1 MRPRV
6 EADGVAVVMAY
17 TIPIYNH
24 SYERAVVGLG
34 DCFRFS
40 EVVMGAGGAVE
51 LRFWREDA
59 QGPSYW
65 QGFHGRRSARQGLRC
80 DRFESFNLRG
90 VKKLELTS
98 DETKSAT

>member
-6 EADGVAVVMAY
+6 EADGVAVVMHY
-17 TIPIYNH
+17 SISIYNR
-24 SYERAVVGLG
+24 SYERACPPLP

-40 EVVMGAGGAVE
+40 EAVMRAGGAVE

-59 QGPSYW
+59 GGPALW
-65 QGFHGRRSARQGLRC
+65 QSFYGRRSASQGLVC
-80 DRFESFNLRG
+80 DRFSSLNLRG